1 MPTSTIVKRLFWV
14 ASSKKDLKALPD
26 DVQSSIGYALHLA
39 QTGDRHPDAKP
50 LRGFGGAGVLE
61 VVEDY
66 EGNTFRA
73 VYTVTFGQA
82 VYALHVFQK
91 KSSSGIATRKEDME
105 LIKKRLKL
113 AREHYQQEFE
123 K

>member
-1 MPTSTIVKRLFWV
+1 MIVKRVFWV
-14 ASSKKDLKALPD
+14 ASSKKDLKGFPD
-26 DVQSSIGYALHLA
+26 DVQGLIGYALHLA
-39 QTGDRHPDAKP
+39 QTGNKHPDAKP

-61 VVEDY
+61 VVADH
-66 EGNTFRA
+66 EGNAFRA

-82 VYALHVFQK
+82 VYVLHAFQK

-105 LIKKRLKL
+105 LIKQRLKL
-113 AREHYQQEFE
+113 AREHYLQEFG

>member
-1 MPTSTIVKRLFWV
+1 MSTSTIVKRLFWV
-14 ASSKKDLKALPD
+14 ASSKKDLKAFPD
-26 DVQSSIGYALHLA
+26 DVQGLIGYALHLA
-39 QTGDRHPDAKP
+39 QTGNKHPDAKP

-61 VVEDY
+61 VVEDH
-66 EGNTFRA
+66 EGNAFRA

-105 LIKKRLKL
+105 LIKQRLKL
-113 AREHYQQEFE
+113 AREHYLQEFG

>member
-1 MPTSTIVKRLFWV
+1 MSMDTTVKRLFWV

-26 DVQSSIGYALHLA
+26 EVQNVFGYALHLA
-39 QTGDRHPDAKP
+39 QRGDRHSSAKP

-61 VVEDY
+61 VVEEH
-66 EGNTFRA
+66 EGNAFRA
-73 VYTVTFGQA
+73 VYTVTFSQA
-82 VYALHVFQK
+82 VYALHAFQK

-105 LIKKRLKL
+105 LIKQRLKL
-113 AREHYQQEFE
+113 ARQHYEQEFG

>member
-39 QTGDRHPDAKP
+39 QTGDKHPDAKP
-50 LRGFGGAGVLE
+50 LRGFGSAGVLE

-105 LIKKRLKL
+105 LIKQRLKL
-113 AREHYQQEFE
+113 AREHYLQEFG

>member
-1 MPTSTIVKRLFWV
+1 MRSIWRRLATSTR
-14 ASSKKDLKALPD
+14 ARNPCE
-26 DVQSSIGYALHLA
+26 
-39 QTGDRHPDAKP
+39 
-50 LRGFGGAGVLE
+50 GVLE
-61 VVEDY
+61 VVEEH
-66 EGNTFRA
+66 EGNAFRA

-105 LIKKRLKL
+105 LIRQRLKL
-113 AREHYQQEFE
+113 ARGHYKQEFG